1 MKITL
6 QINGQERSYSEEELI
21 SKLNELEEI
30 KSKSRINLRTIEVA
44 QKPTVGKCFSVD
56 PNSIDQDLFTEER
69 TDIVFEESVRLQ
81 ILKAFEE
88 VRNNPQRYSKK
99 FKTFIPEKKWGG
111 RTVREL
117 KEMAI
122 EKGGTLTDIVDQ
134 RLEWAQR
141 IQNGESWYEV
151 CRMQDPIEWCRLV
164 ASGKDSY
171 EYMVGGMSRQSTFYT
186 DTFINNCESIIVP
199 LIKFYEE

>member
-21 SKLNELEEI
+21 SKLNELEEL
-30 KSKSRINLRTIEVA
+30 KSKSRINLSTIEVA
-44 QKPTVGKCFSVD
+44 QKPTVSKCFSVD
-56 PNSIDQDLFTEER
+56 PNSIDQDLFSKER
-69 TDIVFEESVRLQ
+69 TEKIFEEPVRLQ

-99 FKTFIPEKKWGG
+99 FKTFIPEKNWGG

-117 KEMAI
+117 EEMAI
-122 EKGGTLTDIVDQ
+122 ETGGTLTDIVDQ

-141 IQNGESWYEV
+141 IQNGESWDEV
-151 CRMQDPIEWCRLV
+151 CRMKDPIEYSRLV
-164 ASGKDSY
+164 ASGKDY
-171 EYMVGGMSRQSTFYT
+171 YMYMVGGMAKNSTFFT
-186 DTFINNCESIIVP
+186 NIFINNCESTIVP